1 MTTQAQASNP
11 TEGLPHLYARLK
23 PYNPQRH
30 QLLRGLHLNG
40 KYYKGGDGLAPDTI
54 PEWYQVSVEEAK
66 LLFKVRSR
74 PEKPDFPVRAFD
86 IVTPEQKEQI
96 DAIEEQYRRAYLG
109 LGQHPDRMP
118 ELRAVVR
125 SHLHS
130 VAEMEDEMEFNHSI
144 AMQRGQVE
152 PLVAQKRPDGLAPG
166 VGELAP
172 HIGGQPMHDQESV
185 VTALSVQARDLA
197 IRNASY
203 EQEMARQ
210 SQVIAELSARLS
222 SFESADKSREASASA
237 GVSAPASRTEVS
249 SFSSGSTPFA
259 SSASA
264 SAAKNL
270 SVCVTSCLQSCSVY
284 GENHVAF
291 PFGVPARRH
300 FFPDHIWSKRRPDQG
315 TAMQIRDG
323 AGMEGRTLCAFVP
336 GALSTGLR
344 CAARRRGGG
353 ADRNRAQTPC
363 RHRPAGRRCAARL
376 PHRARPGIAGCDA
389 AGMRLG
395 GKGGR

>member
-237 GVSAPASRTEVS
+237 GAKAANAPLPPAATEPAAPAVAQPPMMPAASPGRAAAL
-249 SFSSGSTPFA
+249 SG
-259 SSASA
+259 
-264 SAAKNL
+264 L
-270 SVCVTSCLQSCSVY
+270 
-284 GENHVAF
+284 
-291 PFGVPARRH
+291 
-300 FFPDHIWSKRRPDQG
+300 
-315 TAMQIRDG
+315 DG
-323 AGMEGRTLCAFVP
+323 APAEPADEPTGS
-336 GALSTGLR
+336 LSTADL
-344 CAARRRGGG
+344 AAADAPEAPAAPPPPAAPKAPEAPKGKSKSKTRG
-353 ADRNRAQTPC
+353 R
-363 RHRPAGRRCAARL
+363 
-376 PHRARPGIAGCDA
+376 
-389 AGMRLG
+389 
-395 GKGGR
+395 